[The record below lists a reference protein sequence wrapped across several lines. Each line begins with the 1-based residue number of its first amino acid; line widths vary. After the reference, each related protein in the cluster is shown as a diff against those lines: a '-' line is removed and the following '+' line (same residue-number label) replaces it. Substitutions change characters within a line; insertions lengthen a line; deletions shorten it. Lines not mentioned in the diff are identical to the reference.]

1 MASPLT
7 PANDSALN
15 SATPQTTNT
24 RDDGHRVA
32 SSSPTPYPGAA
43 HPGLDQENMSPSPV
57 KQRHSRVIS
66 GNELSPLKILSD
78 APAGGNASPA
88 DKGPGAATRSPRKSL
103 LSPVRRFP
111 VRVSP
116 PVESPA
122 GTRTSSPVV
131 QESAQEGEMTLD
143 EAIRENS
150 GHERAI
156 PIFEDDDENE
166 GEDDT
171 FNVGE
176 KGPEEHEEAHPGD
189 DTMAST
195 FSTFSAVP
203 SMTMFAKLGQDSPSR
218 TSYHGGEV
226 TPRGPRQGPPSRAST
241 HHDSSGTTN
250 NLLEFT
256 DHLRHPQK
264 TPRGSGSDPT
274 PYNPSSGAP
283 PSTPGRQGMNLID
296 FEIPPM
302 PTPRSVPSITPRE
315 LESLK
320 SNMLSEISSLKAS
333 MSGKEAEVQSL
344 KTAVADAERRAGQNT
359 EELREEREAREAADA
374 EREGWEVRGREMEG
388 VLRKAKEEIVMGQR
402 EREELE
408 VRLEEADKRRE
419 AAEMM
424 AQEAESKMAGMRAGK
439 ASEERTAHG
448 GGAGT
453 SSAREVEAAVEKVAR
468 ELHALYKSKHE
479 TKVSALR
486 KSYEN
491 RWERRVRELEARMA
505 EVAEENER
513 LRLGRDATM
522 TRVDPALDEE
532 RRERA
537 ARDSAHIRELAAE
550 VQKVEAVLATVRA
563 DNGELRADNGELR
576 GRLEQ
581 ERVEKGELVQLAEEL
596 MAMQA
601 TLVAPEPPM
610 QQREE
615 HAAAASPRPRAR
627 PQSQPVPPHPL
638 RTPAPSRSQQA
649 VDGMRG
655 SISRASGLKAPGSYS
670 AIPESRIGRGAAAH
684 ERTRSNGLPRP
695 GQKSGLQSAIERMGS
710 QRRE

>member
-7 PANDSALN
+7 PANESTLN
-15 SATPQTTNT
+15 SATPQTTNA
-24 RDDGHRVA
+24 RPDDHRVA
-32 SSSPTPYPGAA
+32 SSNTTHNPGAA

-66 GNELSPLKILSD
+66 GNELSPLKILSE
-78 APAGGNASPA
+78 APAGGNASP
-88 DKGPGAATRSPRKSL
+88 DKGPGAARSPRKSL

-122 GTRTSSPVV
+122 SGSRTSSPV
-131 QESAQEGEMTLD
+131 AQEGEMTLD
-143 EAIRENS
+143 EAIRDNPGIEK
-150 GHERAI
+150 AI
-156 PIFEDDDENE
+156 RIFEDEDEK
-166 GEDDT
+166 EDDA
-171 FNVGE
+171 FDVGE
-176 KGPEEHEEAHPGD
+176 EIGEQEEAHPGD

-218 TSYHGGEV
+218 MSYHGEV
-226 TPRGPRQGPPSRAST
+226 TPRAPRPGPSRASA
-241 HHDSSGTTN
+241 HHDGTN

-256 DHLRHPQK
+256 DQLRHPQK

-274 PYNPSSGAP
+274 PYNPGGGP
-283 PSTPGRQGMNLID
+283 PSTPARSGMNLID

-302 PTPRSVPSITPRE
+302 PTPRSIPSITPRE

-320 SNMLSEISSLKAS
+320 SNLLSEISSLKAS

-359 EELREEREAREAADA
+359 EELREERAAREAAEAD
-374 EREGWEVRGREMEG
+374 RDGWETRGREMEG
-388 VLRKAKEEIVMGQR
+388 VLRKAKEEIVLGQR

-439 ASEERTAHG
+439 ASEERSAQ
-448 GGAGT
+448 GGAAS

-479 TKVSALR
+479 TKVAALR

-491 RWERRVRELEARMA
+491 RWEKRVRELEVRMA
-505 EVAEENER
+505 EAAEENDR
-513 LRLGRDATM
+513 LRQIREDTM
-522 TRVDPALDEE
+522 MRVDPAVDEE
-532 RRERA
+532 RREQA
-537 ARDSAHIRELAAE
+537 ARDSAHIRELTAE
-550 VQKVEAVLATVRA
+550 VEKLEAVLMTIKG
-563 DNGELRADNGELR
+563 DNGELREK
-576 GRLEQ
+576 LEQ
-581 ERVEKGELVQLAEEL
+581 ERVEKGELVQLAEEM

-601 TLVAPEPPM
+601 SFVAPEPP
-610 QQREE
+610 REE
-615 HAAAASPRPRAR
+615 HASPRPRAR

-655 SISRASGLKAPGSYS
+655 SINRASGLKAPGSYS
-670 AIPESRIGRGAAAH
+670 AIPESRIGRGPAAH

-710 QRRE
+710 HRRE

>member
-15 SATPQTTNT
+15 SATPHPTNT

-43 HPGLDQENMSPSPV
+43 QHPGLDQENMSPSPV

-66 GNELSPLKILSD
+66 GNELSPLKILSE

-116 PVESPA
+116 PVESPVA
-122 GTRTSSPVV
+122 TRTSSPV
-131 QESAQEGEMTLD
+131 AQEGEMTLD

-156 PIFEDDDENE
+156 PIFEDDDDNE

-176 KGPEEHEEAHPGD
+176 KAPEEHEEAHPGD

-218 TSYHGGEV
+218 TSYHGGEA
-226 TPRGPRQGPPSRAST
+226 TPRAPRPGPSRQST
-241 HHDSSGTTN
+241 HHDSSN
-250 NLLEFT
+250 NLLDFT
-256 DHLRHPQK
+256 DQLRHPQK

-274 PYNPSSGAP
+274 PYNPSGAP

-359 EELREEREAREAADA
+359 EELRQEREAREAADA
-374 EREGWEVRGREMEG
+374 EREGWEARGREMEG
-388 VLRKAKEEIVMGQR
+388 VLRKAKEEIVLGQR

-439 ASEERTAHG
+439 ASEERSAQ
-448 GGAGT
+448 GGASGS

-479 TKVSALR
+479 TKVAALR

-505 EVAEENER
+505 EVDEENER

-522 TRVDPALDEE
+522 TRVDPALEEE

-537 ARDSAHIRELAAE
+537 ARDQAHLRELAAE
-550 VQKVEAVLATVRA
+550 VERVEAVLATVRA
-563 DNGELRADNGELR
+563 DNGDLR

-601 TLVAPEPPM
+601 TLVAPEPQP
-610 QQREE
+610 QREE
-615 HAAAASPRPRAR
+615 HVSASPRPRAR
-627 PQSQPVPPHPL
+627 PQSQPAPPHPL

-649 VDGMRG
+649 ADGMRG

-670 AIPESRIGRGAAAH
+670 AIPESRIGRGPAAH

-710 QRRE
+710 QRRV

>member
-15 SATPQTTNT
+15 SATPHTTSA
-24 RDDGHRVA
+24 RSDDHRVA
-32 SSSPTPYPGAA
+32 TSSLPPFNLGPGAA
-43 HPGLDQENMSPSPV
+43 PPGLDQENMSPSPV
-57 KQRHSRVIS
+57 KQRHSRVLS
-66 GNELSPLKILSD
+66 GNELSPLKILSE
-78 APAGGNASPA
+78 APANGNAPPER
-88 DKGPGAATRSPRKSL
+88 GLGAATRSPRKSL

-122 GTRTSSPVV
+122 GTRTSSPV
-131 QESAQEGEMTLD
+131 AQEGEMTLD
-143 EAIRENS
+143 EAIRDNS
-150 GHERAI
+150 GLEKAI
-156 PIFEDDDENE
+156 RIFEDEDEDE
-166 GEDDT
+166 KGAEEDMFD
-171 FNVGE
+171 VGE
-176 KGPEEHEEAHPGD
+176 GVEEHEEAHPAD

-218 TSYHGGEV
+218 MSYHGEM
-226 TPRGPRQGPPSRAST
+226 TPRAPRPGPPRASM
-241 HHDSSGTTN
+241 HHDSSTTN

-256 DHLRHPQK
+256 DQLRHPQK
-264 TPRGSGSDPT
+264 APSRGSGSDPT
-274 PYNPSSGAP
+274 PYNPSGAP
-283 PSTPGRQGMNLID
+283 PSTPARQGMNLID

-302 PTPRSVPSITPRE
+302 PTPRSIPSITPRE

-320 SNMLSEISSLKAS
+320 SNLLSEISSLKAS

-359 EELREEREAREAADA
+359 EELREERTAREAADA
-374 EREGWEVRGREMEG
+374 ERDGWEARGREMEG

-439 ASEERTAHG
+439 ASEERIAQ
-448 GGAGT
+448 GGAAGAGA

-479 TKVSALR
+479 TKVAALR

-505 EVAEENER
+505 ELGEENER
-513 LRLGRDATM
+513 LRLGRDTTM
-522 TRVDPALDEE
+522 TRVDPAIDEE

-537 ARDSAHIRELAAE
+537 ARDSAQIRELTAE
-550 VQKVEAVLATVRA
+550 VDKLEAVLMTVKG
-563 DNGELRADNGELR
+563 DNGELRE
-576 GRLEQ
+576 RLEH
-581 ERVEKGELVQLAEEL
+581 ERVEKGELVQLAEEM

-601 TLVAPEPPM
+601 SFVAPEAPPK
-610 QQREE
+610 EE
-615 HAAAASPRPRAR
+615 QASPRPRAR

-638 RTPAPSRSQQA
+638 RTPAPTRTQQA

-655 SISRASGLKAPGSYS
+655 SINRASGLRAPGSYS
-670 AIPESRIGRGAAAH
+670 AVPESRIGRGVAH

-695 GQKSGLQSAIERMGS
+695 GQKTGLQSAIERMGS
-710 QRRE
+710 HRRE